1 VLKERHPL
9 TRIQR
14 NLNRWKEVDA
24 WQQARLSDLASKIII
39 PRVHRRKG
47 TWMSPDT
54 SSTRF
59 SGLALLVW
67 DKKGLELPASAIPF
81 TSAVD

>member
-1 VLKERHPL
+1 M
-9 TRIQR
+9 
-14 NLNRWKEVDA
+14 WKEVDA

-39 PRVHRRKG
+39 PRVRRRKG
-47 TWMSPDT
+47 TSMSPDT

-67 DKKGLELPASAIPF
+67 DKKGLELPASAIY
-81 TSAVD
+81 